1 MDEHEHDDFD
11 SFVLNLGVVSDVNAL
26 LDRLSAAVNSHPIY
40 RVKGYVA
47 VEGADARLLVQ
58 GVGDRFD
65 KAFDRDWGDDEV
77 RQTRLVI
84 IGEHD
89 FDQAAIS
96 TMIAG

>member
-1 MDEHEHDDFD
+1 M
-11 SFVLNLGVVSDVNAL
+11 SPS
-26 LDRLSAAVNSHPIY
+26 
-40 RVKGYVA
+40 K
-47 VEGADARLLVQ
+47 GADARLLVQ

>member
-1 MDEHEHDDFD
+1 MILIA
-11 SFVLNLGVVSDVNAL
+11 SFSIWASYQTLMPCWIV
-26 LDRLSAAVNSHPIY
+26 Y
-40 RVKGYVA
+40 RSRQQPSYLPRKGLCRRR
-47 VEGADARLLVQ
+47 GADARLLVQ